1 MAEPAPELA
10 LAAIRDELVRRG
22 RRFALVGGLA
32 VSVRAEVRFTR
43 DVDLVV
49 LVADDS
55 EAESLI
61 CELRSAGYV
70 AVASVEHET
79 RRRLST
85 VRLMSPSKVKVDLL
99 FARSGIEKEIVDG
112 ATSIDL
118 GTAGSVPV
126 ASAEEL
132 LAMKILSMTDT
143 RLQDRIDAQRLLQ
156 FTPELDVARVRKHLA
171 RITERGYAR
180 EQDLEEKLALLLRDV
195 DRGTK

>member
-10 LAAIRDELVRRG
+10 LAAIRDELARRG

-49 LVADDS
+49 LVANDS

-61 CELRSAGYV
+61 YDLRSAGYS

-79 RRRLST
+79 QHRLST
-85 VRLMSPSKVKVDLL
+85 IRLMSPSRVKVDLL
-99 FARSGIEKEIVDG
+99 FASSGIENEIVDG
-112 ATSIDL
+112 ATPVDL
-118 GTAGSVPV
+118 GTAGTVPV

-132 LAMKILSMTDT
+132 LAMKILSMTDA

-156 FTPELDVARVRKHLA
+156 FTPALDVSRVRERLA
-171 RITERGYAR
+171 RITSRGYAR
-180 EQDLEEKLALLLRDV
+180 EQDLEAKLSVVLRDV
-195 DRGTK
+195 GRET

>member
-10 LAAIRDELVRRG
+10 LAAIRDELARRS

-49 LVADDS
+49 VVADDS
-55 EAESLI
+55 DAESLI
-61 CELRSAGYV
+61 YELRSAGYT

-79 RRRLST
+79 RHRLAT

-99 FARSGIEKEIVDG
+99 FASSGIEKEVVDG
-112 ATSIDL
+112 ATPIDL
-118 GTAGSVPV
+118 GTAGTVPV

-132 LAMKILSMTDT
+132 LAMKVLSMTDT

-156 FTPELDVARVRKHLA
+156 FTPALDLSRVREHLA

-180 EQDLEEKLALLLRDV
+180 EQDLEAKLSVVLRDV
-195 DRGTK
+195 SRDVK